1 MDHDLRL
8 VSATLA
14 RARRG
19 RRMTANI
26 GLAWRSSCCSSL
38 PCSASLGL
46 AGVVLVH
53 EIAEVIVILNGV
65 RTAQRAKSVQ
75 QLTRT
80 PVTPVTPE
88 PAPGIATAVAL
99 APLL

>member
-1 MDHDLRL
+1 
-8 VSATLA
+8 
-14 RARRG
+14 
-19 RRMTANI
+19 
-26 GLAWRSSCCSSL
+26 L

-53 EIAEVIVILNGV
+53 EIAEVIVILNSD
-65 RTAQRAKSVQ
+65 RAAQRAKSVQ

-80 PVTPVTPE
+80 PVITPE